1 MTDKFVSA
9 ERGKAQDWWSTE
21 IIRMEP
27 GQIELRGYPI
37 EQLIGSISYPQMV
50 WLMLRGDLPGPN
62 QAKLLEAAMVAGVD
76 HGPQAPSIAIARMAS
91 SCGTG
96 LNGAMASAINVLDD
110 VHGGAGEQAAELFEA
125 IRQSMLAGQSLEAAT
140 EEHLQTRFAAGQKF
154 VPGYGHR
161 FHPVDPRATKLLA
174 ILQSAAEAGVVDAD
188 YAKIAIAIEDCIAK
202 TKSKRIPLN
211 IDGVTAAI
219 YVSLGFPPSLCRG
232 LFILSRSI
240 GILAHAYEEAQSAY
254 RNKGPLPKEWLW
266 TYAGTP
272 RRDVS
277 S

>member
-1 MTDKFVSA
+1 MTDKTVSA

-50 WLMLRGDLPGPN
+50 WLMLRGDLPSPD

-110 VHGGAGEQAAELFEA
+110 VHGGAGEQAAEIFEA
-125 IRQSMLAGQSLEAAT
+125 IRQAILAGQSLDAAT
-140 EEHLQTRFAAGQKF
+140 EEHLQKRFAAGQKF

-174 ILQSAAEAGVVDAD
+174 ILQSAAEAGVVDAV
-188 YAKIAIAIEDCIAK
+188 YAKIAVAVEDCIAK

-219 YVSLGFPPSLCRG
+219 YASLGFPPSLCRG

-240 GILAHAYEEAQSAY
+240 GILAHAYEESQSTY

-266 TYAGTP
+266 TYSGTP
-272 RRDVS
+272 RRDA
-277 S
+277 